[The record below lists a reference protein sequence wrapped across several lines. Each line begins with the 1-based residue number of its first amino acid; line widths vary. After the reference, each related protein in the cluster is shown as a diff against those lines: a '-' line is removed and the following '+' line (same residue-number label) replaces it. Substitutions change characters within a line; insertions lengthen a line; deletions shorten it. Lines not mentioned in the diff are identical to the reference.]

1 MRALFGSTIRAII
14 ILAAASCIGIGL
26 NLASSKPLPLIYEHP
41 KELILE
47 GVKIPLIDEK
57 EARKRLDDPNTV
69 FIDTRDKDDY
79 SDGHVKSALFYPAHE
94 KEELFPSVE
103 PLLSKDSQLILYCHG
118 PECEMAEEVAGFLIQ
133 LRYKNMVNYKN
144 LAIMT
149 AGFPAWK
156 KAGYPVEEP
165 RG

>member
-1 MRALFGSTIRAII
+1 MRALVGTIIRAII

-26 NLASSKPLPLIYEHP
+26 NLASSNPLPWVYEP
-41 KELILE
+41 PTELTLE

-57 EARKRLDDPNTV
+57 EARKRFNDPNTV
-69 FIDTRDKDDY
+69 FIDTRDKEEY
-79 SDGHVKSALFYPAHE
+79 SDGHVKSALFLPAHE
-94 KEELFPSVE
+94 KEEQFQSVE
-103 PLLSKDSQLILYCHG
+103 PLLSEEAQLILYCHG
-118 PECEMAEEVAGFLIQ
+118 PECEMAEQVAGFLIQ
-133 LRYKNMVNYKN
+133 LGYKN